1 METSRISTGVAG
13 LDEILD
19 GGLVQGR
26 NVLVRGS
33 PGSGKTIF
41 GLHFLS
47 AGVDAGETALY
58 VNMGEPQA
66 YVEET
71 ADAFGLHTEQIRFH
85 NLSPTQE
92 QFSEESSYSVFESAE
107 IEQPKF
113 IAALRETVDEVGPDR
128 VLLDPITEFRYL
140 TGDQRQF
147 RAGTLGLLDYLK
159 DVDATVMLTSQA
171 GGSVTDD
178 DLQFLVDAVVSLDV
192 TPQSRTVS
200 VSKFRGSSFRRG
212 NHFYDITDA
221 GLTVWP
227 MLVPGEQERS
237 VEPGTL
243 SSGVPGLDQLL
254 HGGLDQ
260 GTITILSGPTGV
272 GKTTTGLQF
281 LVQAALDG
289 KDGVLF
295 QFEEAERTMR
305 KRADAIGLP
314 LQDALDGGRLS
325 IVEIAPEEYTVGE
338 FEHHVREAV
347 DDGTELLMIDGS
359 QGFQENLRGIED
371 TTGALLR
378 IGRFLRAAGVSTILV
393 NEVHNITGNFHATE
407 ERTSNLADNIVFLRH
422 VEYRGEMR
430 KVIGTLKMRTSD
442 FERSLRELEIT
453 TDGIRVGEPLPQLRG
468 ILTGTPDWNDDDVA
482 GGGDADTDER
492 A

>member
-1 METSRISTGVAG
+1 MSIERTSTGVPG
-13 LDEILD
+13 LDEILN
-19 GGLVQGR
+19 GGLIRGR

-47 AGVDAGETALY
+47 AGIDAGESALY
-58 VNMGEPQA
+58 VNMGEPQS

-71 ADAFGLHTEQIRFH
+71 ADAFGLNADRIRFH

-92 QFSEESSYSVFESAE
+92 QFSERNSYSVFESSE
-107 IEQPKF
+107 VEQPSF
-113 IAALRETVDEVGPDR
+113 IATLRETVDELEPDR

-140 TGDQRQF
+140 TADERQF
-147 RAGTLGLLDYLK
+147 RSGILGLLDYLK
-159 DVDATVMLTSQA
+159 DLDATVMLTSQA

-192 TPQSRTVS
+192 TPESRAVS

-212 NHFYDITDA
+212 THFYDITDE

-227 MLVPGEQERS
+227 TLVPDEQEREI
-237 VEPGTL
+237 EPGTL
-243 SSGVPGLDQLL
+243 SSGVTELDELL
-254 HGGLDQ
+254 HGGLDH
-260 GTITILSGPTGV
+260 GTVTILSGPTGV

-281 LVQAALDG
+281 LTQAAVNG
-289 KDGVLF
+289 KQATLF
-295 QFEEAERTMR
+295 QFEEAERTIR

-314 LQDALDGGRLS
+314 LQDALDSGAMS
-325 IVEIAPEEYTVGE
+325 IVEIPPEAYTIGE
-338 FEHHVREAV
+338 FEQFVRETV
-347 DDGTELLMIDGS
+347 ESGTEVVMIDGS
-359 QGFQENLRGIED
+359 QGFQENLRGLDD

-378 IGRFLRAAGVSTILV
+378 VGRYLRAAGVSTILV
-393 NEVHNITGNFHATE
+393 NEVHNITGEFHATE

-422 VEYRGEMR
+422 VEYRGELR

-442 FERSLRELEIT
+442 FERGLRELEIT
-453 TDGIRVGEPLPQLRG
+453 GEGIRVGEPLSQLRG
-468 ILTGTPDWNDDDVA
+468 ILTGTPDWTD
-482 GGGDADTDER
+482 GDAGSGDAEQDR
-492 A
+492 S

>member
-1 METSRISTGVAG
+1 MSNDRTSTGVSG

-19 GGLVQGR
+19 GGLIRGR

-47 AGVDAGETALY
+47 AGIDAGETALY
-58 VNMGEPQA
+58 INMGEPQA

-71 ADAFGLHTEQIRFH
+71 ADAFGLNTEEIRFH

-92 QFSEESSYSVFESAE
+92 QFSEHNSYSVFESAE
-107 IEQPKF
+107 VEQPEF
-113 IAALRETVDEVGPDR
+113 ITDLRDEVDEINPDR

-140 TGDQRQF
+140 TGDEREF
-147 RAGTLGLLDYLK
+147 RSGILGLLDYLK
-159 DVDATVMLTSQA
+159 EVGATVMLTSQA
-171 GGSVTDD
+171 SGSITDD
-178 DLQFLVDAVVSLDV
+178 DVQFLVDAVISLDV
-192 TPQSRTVS
+192 TPESRAVT

-212 NHFYDITDA
+212 NHSYEITDE

-227 MLVPGEQERS
+227 TLVPGERERDGES
-237 VEPGTL
+237 GTL
-243 SSGVPGLDQLL
+243 SSGVAELDALL

-281 LVQAALDG
+281 LIQAAIEG
-289 KDGVLF
+289 KKSVLF
-295 QFEEAERTMR
+295 QFEEAEWTIR

-314 LQDALDGGRLS
+314 LRDALDSGRLS
-325 IVEIAPEEYTVGE
+325 IVEISPEEYTVGE
-338 FEHHVREAV
+338 FEQLVREAV
-347 DDGTELLMIDGS
+347 DDGTELVMIDGS
-359 QGFQENLRGIED
+359 QGFQENLRGLDD

-378 IGRFLRAAGVSTILV
+378 IGRFLRAAGVSTVLV
-393 NEVHNITGNFHATE
+393 NEVHSITGDFQATE

-453 TDGIRVGEPLPQLRG
+453 SDGIHVGEPLPQLRG
-468 ILTGTPDWNDDDVA
+468 ILTGTPEWNDEDSA
-482 GGGDADTDER
+482 GEHDGADDER
-492 A
+492 T